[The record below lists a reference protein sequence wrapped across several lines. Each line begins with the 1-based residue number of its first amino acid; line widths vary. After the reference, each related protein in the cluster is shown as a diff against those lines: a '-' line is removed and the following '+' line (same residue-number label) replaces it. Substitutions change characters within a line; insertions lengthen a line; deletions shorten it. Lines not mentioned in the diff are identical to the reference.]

1 MGYGA
6 YNAVPIGRYRDFCGL
21 STICLRTHG
30 YSGEI
35 RLEYLRRD
43 GSVTETCAEIGDD
56 GIDIDIRD
64 ADLLR
69 ITR

>member
-1 MGYGA
+1 MGYAA

-30 YSGEI
+30 YSGGI
-35 RLEYLRRD
+35 KLEYLRMD
-43 GSVTETCAEIGDD
+43 GSVSESCIGIGDD

-69 ITR
+69 ITK